1 MATLGGGKIKKKV
14 LFIEKDTGKQ
24 HGFMYS
30 TRTDEKGRRFA
41 KGKRF

>member
-14 LFIEKDTGKQ
+14 LWIDKETGKQ
-24 HGFMYS
+24 HGYMFS
-30 TRTDEKGRRFA
+30 TRTDDKGRRFA